1 MLCCSSCDPHLV
13 CVARPRPGPPWL
25 AQEWHDVPACF
36 TGRVIV
42 QKWMERINLVT
53 WCWMFTDRMGMW
65 EESVWVTMADGKEV
79 RPSTLDNA
87 RYQHTVT
94 ISAWVWHRIWA
105 RGEEYIPPILM
116 TLAMVISCDP
126 WYLVPVVSA
135 GLSTLCQLLYDYH
148 DNTPPRY
155 FVKGERWKIGKTN
168 FQSAK
173 SLCKWF

>member
-1 MLCCSSCDPHLV
+1 MFRRVLLGVWLSRSEWTELTWSLGAGCSLIGWECGRKVSGWQWPMGKKWDPPHWTMPATSTQWLSQ
-13 CVARPRPGPPWL
+13 PGS
-25 AQEWHDVPACF
+25 D
-36 TGRVIV
+36 IV
-42 QKWMERINLVT
+42 S
-53 WCWMFTDRMGMW
+53 GP
-65 EESVWVTMADGKEV
+65 GV
-79 RPSTLDNA
+79 RS
-87 RYQHTVT
+87 
-94 ISAWVWHRIWA
+94 
-105 RGEEYIPPILM
+105 EEYIPPILM

-155 FVKGERWKIGKTN
+155 FVRGERWKIGKTN